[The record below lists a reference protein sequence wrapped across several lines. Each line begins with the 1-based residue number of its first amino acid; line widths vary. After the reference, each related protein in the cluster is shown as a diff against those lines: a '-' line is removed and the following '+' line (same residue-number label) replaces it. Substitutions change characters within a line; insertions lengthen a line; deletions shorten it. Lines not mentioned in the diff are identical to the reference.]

1 MCLGDILNLVL
12 EPDERGRVEAVAWRR
27 GAAKCMYFGG
37 EVDCID
43 D

>member
-27 GAAKCMYFGG
+27 GAAKCMYFAG

-43 D
+43 N